1 MPDPI
6 DIFKTLRVPDAIK
19 DLPTFDG
26 NPRTLY
32 EFINNVE
39 ELLAVIA
46 GIDGTTQGKII
57 LMAIRNKIIGKANEI
72 LNMYG
77 TPLNWEAIRANLI
90 THYADKR
97 NETSLIRDLHQLRQN
112 SDSVELFYS
121 KVIEILSTINNHVK
135 IHEAEETVIRAKQI
149 LYEEMCLNS
158 FLSGLRDPLGA
169 TVRAMQPT
177 NLAES
182 FSYCLKEQNTSYFKS
197 NSYPKHLPPVKVYQP
212 PNQVFGNQNFRPSNY
227 QPQPNGGP
235 ANFNNPR
242 MYLRNTSQTN
252 KFNRPEPMDTS
263 SGNTIVNRPIRFTL
277 PFNNNSNHRPKFQ
290 PNNFSRPNFNSFSRP
305 NFNGFPR
312 PNFNTPSSS
321 NNFSRVNNYNN
332 SNATPKYV
340 AEELFNL
347 NSNLTNTDDDTV
359 QLDDSGIQKVEHVYS
374 NPVEE
379 QNYYPSL
386 DQNECFETEPV
397 IDDADFHL
405 HTPRK
410 PNRICRDA

>member
-1 MPDPI
+1 
-6 DIFKTLRVPDAIK
+6 
-19 DLPTFDG
+19 
-26 NPRTLY
+26 
-32 EFINNVE
+32 
-39 ELLAVIA
+39 
-46 GIDGTTQGKII
+46 
-57 LMAIRNKIIGKANEI
+57 
-72 LNMYG
+72 
-77 TPLNWEAIRANLI
+77 
-90 THYADKR
+90 
-97 NETSLIRDLHQLRQN
+97 
-112 SDSVELFYS
+112 
-121 KVIEILSTINNHVK
+121 
-135 IHEAEETVIRAKQI
+135 
-149 LYEEMCLNS
+149 
-158 FLSGLRDPLGA
+158 
-169 TVRAMQPT
+169 
-177 NLAES
+177 
-182 FSYCLKEQNTSYFKS
+182 
-197 NSYPKHLPPVKVYQP
+197 
-212 PNQVFGNQNFRPSNY
+212 
-227 QPQPNGGP
+227 
-235 ANFNNPR
+235 
-242 MYLRNTSQTN
+242 
-252 KFNRPEPMDTS
+252 MDTS

-277 PFNNNSNHRPKFQ
+277 PFNNNSNPRPNFQ

-386 DQNECFETEPV
+386 DQNECFENEPV